1 MRSLPGWLVSLFIV
15 LGIGGLIAAC
25 LAPFG
30 QTPFEGIA
38 TLLEGALGNFRRLS
52 ESLVKT
58 SPLLFAGLAVAVA
71 FKTGAFNI
79 GAEGQ
84 FLMGA
89 IGAVVVGKEVGSLP
103 AILAIPLTL
112 LAAAIGGAL
121 WGGIAGVLKAYRNVP
136 EVIGTIMLNFVA
148 IYWTAALIRGPL
160 RNPSSGLPESAEVA
174 ESAYLPRLPE
184 IPDLVERTR
193 IHLGLAIGIVLAVL
207 VYLLLSRTVLGFKM
221 RAVGFNPEAARFAG
235 YHPERIWAGTLAFSG
250 ALAGLGGGVEVCAI
264 TFRVYDN
271 FSAGYG
277 YTAIAV
283 ALLARLHP
291 VGVIASAFFFGAL
304 SQGAGAL
311 QRNLDV
317 PLSMVSIVVGL
328 VVILALALGFHRPG
342 EDRYEEVDT

>member
-1 MRSLPGWLVSLFIV
+1 MKSIPGWLVSLLIV

-30 QTPFEGIA
+30 ETPFEGIGR
-38 TLLEGALGNFRRLS
+38 LLEGSLGSARRLS
-52 ESLVKT
+52 ESFVKT

-89 IGAVVVGKEVGSLP
+89 IGAVLVGKELGALP
-103 AILAIPLTL
+103 ALVAIPLTL

-148 IYWTAALIRGPL
+148 IHWTAALIRGPL
-160 RNPSSGLPESAEVA
+160 RNPSSGLPESAEIA
-174 ESAYLPRLPE
+174 ESAILPRLPE
-184 IPDLVERTR
+184 ISEFVGRTR
-193 IHLGLAIGIVLAVL
+193 IHLGLAIGLGLAVL
-207 VYLLLSRTVLGFKM
+207 VYLLLARTVLGFKM

-235 YHPERIWAGTLAFSG
+235 YRPERIWAGTLAFSG

-304 SQGAGAL
+304 AQGAGAL